1 MRIGIDLG
9 TTNSLASV
17 FIDNRTELIPNALGH
32 LLTPSAVGIADDGS
46 VLVGLAARERLD
58 LHQDLTATAFKR
70 WMGTPRVMSLG
81 NRRFD
86 AVELSAMVLR
96 SLKADAELFLG
107 APVESAV
114 ITVPAFFNQMQREAT
129 VRAAALAGLGADRL
143 INEPTAAGLAYGLQE
158 RKDHTNF
165 LVFDLG
171 GGTFDV
177 SVLGYFEG
185 VVEVRASAGDTRLG
199 GEDFVA
205 VLQQMF
211 FDACGDLSAEQR
223 EAMQRARVTWHAA
236 EQAKRD
242 LTERDEARMRVIHSG
257 CEYAVTVSR
266 EAFETACQP
275 LLARL
280 RRPIERALADAR
292 IAPGELDEIV
302 LVGGATRMPMIRH
315 LVTRLFQRLPLRAVN
330 PDEAIARGA
339 AIQAAL
345 MERNASLEEIVLT
358 DVMPYSLGIVIS
370 ERVGGREIPDRFSPI
385 IERNS
390 PVPVSR
396 VASYCTIRDSQ
407 TAISLDIRQ
416 GESPVGSENLA
427 LGELEIA
434 VPPKP
439 AGGVTVDVRFSYDA
453 SGLLAVDVEEKAGGR
468 KANKVIRQSGNSL
481 SDERMAE
488 VLARLD
494 ALKVHPRDEQEN
506 AYLVAKVKRL
516 YEDHLGEVRQALMQW
531 LAEFEVAL
539 DTQEP
544 RTIALARTTLR
555 GRLEA
560 MGSGFV
566 L

>member
-242 LTERDEARMRVIHSG
+242 LTERDEARMRVIHLG

-345 MERNASLEEIVLT
+345 M
-358 DVMPYSLGIVIS
+358 
-370 ERVGGREIPDRFSPI
+370 
-385 IERNS
+385 
-390 PVPVSR
+390 
-396 VASYCTIRDSQ
+396 
-407 TAISLDIRQ
+407 
-416 GESPVGSENLA
+416 
-427 LGELEIA
+427 
-434 VPPKP
+434 
-439 AGGVTVDVRFSYDA
+439 
-453 SGLLAVDVEEKAGGR
+453 
-468 KANKVIRQSGNSL
+468 
-481 SDERMAE
+481 
-488 VLARLD
+488 
-494 ALKVHPRDEQEN
+494 
-506 AYLVAKVKRL
+506 
-516 YEDHLGEVRQALMQW
+516 
-531 LAEFEVAL
+531 
-539 DTQEP
+539 
-544 RTIALARTTLR
+544 
-555 GRLEA
+555 
-560 MGSGFV
+560 
-566 L
+566 